1 MLEALSISLNKA
13 AVLGFVMYIL
23 GAAVLF
29 ALFQFIYTRVT
40 PHKEFELIRSGNVA
54 AAIALG
60 GAVIGFAIPASNVIA
75 YSISMLDFV
84 VWAVIAAVVQLLA
97 FLVTSL
103 VLKGASARIKDNTI
117 SGKIAKMVFE
127 AMANGEGSADEI
139 IEKRGLKQVTDTG
152 AISAVLDEMLAAN
165 AEQVE
170 QYRAADE
177 AKRGKMFGFFVGQ
190 AMKASKGKA
199 NPQQVNELLKSK
211 LEG

>member
-103 VLKGASARIKDNTI
+103 VLKGASARIK
-117 SGKIAKMVFE
+117 SGEIAAGIYIAAV
-127 AMANGEGSADEI
+127 
-139 IEKRGLKQVTDTG
+139 
-152 AISAVLDEMLAAN
+152 AISVGMLNAACMTPSTN
-165 AEQVE
+165 
-170 QYRAADE
+170 
-177 AKRGKMFGFFVGQ
+177 
-190 AMKASKGKA
+190 
-199 NPQQVNELLKSK
+199 
-211 LEG
+211 

>member
-75 YSISMLDFV
+75 YSINMLDFL

-103 VLKGASARIKDNTI
+103 VLKGASARIK
-117 SGKIAKMVFE
+117 
-127 AMANGEGSADEI
+127 NGEIAAGIYIAA
-139 IEKRGLKQVTDTG
+139 V
-152 AISAVLDEMLAAN
+152 AISVGMLNAACMTPSTN
-165 AEQVE
+165 
-170 QYRAADE
+170 
-177 AKRGKMFGFFVGQ
+177 
-190 AMKASKGKA
+190 
-199 NPQQVNELLKSK
+199 
-211 LEG
+211 